1 MIIGSISPLRRPD
14 CSPVLLTCAVEG
26 GDPAVTDLRHAKSI
40 RHAAAS
46 EIGDIRVDH
55 GSDRRFHF
63 RVGEYACTRLLSGGH
78 GLRCDV
84 LGTGARVSLYS
95 GWLLATPHVHRR
107 PESPP
112 ASSVAG
118 GRDVR

>member
-1 MIIGSISPLRRPD
+1 
-14 CSPVLLTCAVEG
+14 VEG

-46 EIGDIRVDH
+46 EIGDIRVEH

-95 GWLLATPHVHRR
+95 AWLLAIPGL
-107 PESPP
+107 EP
-112 ASSVAG
+112 ALLAAGISGVAAG
-118 GRDVR
+118 GP